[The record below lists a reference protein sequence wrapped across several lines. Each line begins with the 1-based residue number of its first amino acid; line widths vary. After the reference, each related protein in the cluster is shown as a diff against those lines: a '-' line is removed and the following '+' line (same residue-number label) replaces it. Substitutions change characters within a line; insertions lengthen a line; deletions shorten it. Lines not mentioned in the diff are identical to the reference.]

1 MIDIYAI
8 LRQIQEEK
16 SKRGIRPAFV
26 TLTEILKRIDDDA
39 IEELRNLVK
48 NKKVK
53 HHETLNSHAF
63 SIYCSEIK

>member
-1 MIDIYAI
+1 M
-8 LRQIQEEK
+8 QEEK
-16 SKRGIRPAFV
+16 TKSGIRPAFV

-53 HHETLNSHAF
+53 HNETLNSHAF
-63 SIYCSEIK
+63 SIYGSEI

>member
-1 MIDIYAI
+1 M
-8 LRQIQEEK
+8 QEEK
-16 SKRGIRPAFV
+16 TKSGIRPAFV

-63 SIYCSEIK
+63 SIYDSEI

>member
-8 LRQIQEEK
+8 LRQMQEEK
-16 SKRGIRPAFV
+16 TKSGIRPAFV

-63 SIYCSEIK
+63 SIYGSEI